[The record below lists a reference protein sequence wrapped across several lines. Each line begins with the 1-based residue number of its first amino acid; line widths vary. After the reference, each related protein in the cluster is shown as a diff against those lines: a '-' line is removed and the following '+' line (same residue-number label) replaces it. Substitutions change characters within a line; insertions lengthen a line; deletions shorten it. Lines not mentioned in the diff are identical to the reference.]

1 MESQKEVERQLYQ
14 FQYIKQQRDMF
25 QNQLELMS
33 ASLNNMRNTKFTLE
47 NIKEGVKLND
57 EILVPIGG
65 IINVKATIKD
75 TQKVLLY
82 ISQDVVVE
90 KSVDGAIEYLDK
102 TIEEHNK
109 QIEFLGKQLQNLDAN
124 LQGLSQNLQQYLPQR

>member
-47 NIKEGVKLND
+47 NIKEGIKPND

-90 KSVDGAIEYLDK
+90 KSVDGAIKYLDK